1 VVGDAVICWSMFAG
15 PCINPGVSR
24 SPLSLPVFSES
35 ADPVRGT
42 ALPELTGPVPGP
54 LGEQWVDLL
63 AKHECPGIT
72 ARRARRA
79 EVSGQA
85 QDPVVWERAVGSNVW
100 DPDGN
105 RFVDLS
111 GGFGVA
117 SAGHANPSVV
127 AAARDQM
134 ERLVHG
140 LGDAFPGRP
149 RIELAASLAAVAP
162 GDLQQVIFASSGSEA
177 VEAAV
182 KTAVMS
188 TGRSGI
194 LAFEGGYHG
203 MSLGILSAS
212 HYRPGFRAPFQGLLG
227 GYANWLPF
235 GASEQELRAHLVSR
249 DELPAAILV
258 EPIQGRGG
266 NRTAPE
272 GWLRLLRTLCDELG
286 LLLIF
291 DEIFTGFG
299 RAGVLF
305 QSGSSDADG
314 VVPDLL
320 CLGKG
325 MSSGFPISACIG
337 TEAVMSGWGLS
348 GGEAIHT
355 STFLGHPVGCAAA
368 LAVLDL
374 LQEGGLL
381 ERGQE
386 LGRYMGKTLTALAE
400 RHPLRLG
407 PVRGRGAMRGLG
419 VKPAGDS
426 LVLCRRMLQRGYL
439 LLPAGLDG
447 EVLGFTPP
455 LTLCGAQWDGALAA
469 LEDCL

>member
-1 VVGDAVICWSMFAG
+1 M
-15 PCINPGVSR
+15 
-24 SPLSLPVFSES
+24 
-35 ADPVRGT
+35 
-42 ALPELTGPVPGP
+42 
-54 LGEQWVDLL
+54 DLL
-63 AKHECPGIT
+63 AQHECPGIT
-72 ARRARRA
+72 ARRSRRA
-79 EVSGQA
+79 ELSGLD
-85 QDPVVWERAVGSNVW
+85 QDPIVWERALGGNVW

-117 SAGHANPSVV
+117 SAGHGNPRVV
-127 AAARDQM
+127 QAACEQM

-140 LGDAFPGRP
+140 LGDAYPGRP
-149 RIELAASLAAVAP
+149 RIELAAALAAISP

-203 MSLGILSAS
+203 MSLGILSVS
-212 HYRPGFRAPFQGLLG
+212 HYREGFRAPFQDLLG

-235 GASEQELRAHLVSR
+235 GAPEEQLRAYLDGR

-258 EPIQGRGG
+258 EPVQGRGG
-266 NRTAPE
+266 NRCAPV
-272 GWLRLLRTLCDELG
+272 GWLAVLRRLCDEMG
-286 LLLIF
+286 ILLVF

-299 RAGVLF
+299 RAGSLF
-305 QSGSSDADG
+305 QSGSEDADG

-337 TEAVMSGWGLS
+337 TAEVMAGWGMS

-368 LAVLDL
+368 LAVIGLFG
-374 LQEGGLL
+374 EAGLL
-381 ERGQE
+381 ERGQQ
-386 LGRYMGKTLTALAE
+386 LGSYMGETLAE
-400 RHPLRLG
+400 LARRHPDRLG
-407 PVRGRGAMRGLG
+407 PLRGRGAMRGIG
-419 VKPAGDS
+419 VQPAGDS
-426 LVLCRRMLQRGYL
+426 MVLCRRMLQLGYL
-439 LLPAGLDG
+439 VLPAGPRG

-455 LTLCGAQWDGALAA
+455 LTLTKVQWDGAVAA